1 MGIPAIANY
10 AIPEDIPSAR
20 VSWSPDVSRTALLV
34 HDMQAYFLRAFDADA
49 APLNT
54 VISNI
59 AQLLDQ
65 CRALGIPVFYTAQR
79 GNQLRCDR
87 GLQADFWGPGMSAT
101 EEHEQ
106 IVAPLQ
112 PQSGDI
118 QLHKHRYSA
127 FQRSNLL
134 TLMQARKRDQL
145 LVCGVYAQIGC
156 QLTIAEAFQHDIE
169 AFMISDAVA
178 AYSRAHHEQALAY
191 VAGCCGVVMNT
202 QQVLSELARP
212 AQTE

>member
-1 MGIPAIANY
+1 MGIPAIASY
-10 AIPEDIPSAR
+10 TIPENIPPAR
-20 VSWSPDVSRTALLV
+20 VPWQPDSSRVALLV
-34 HDMQAYFLRAFDADA
+34 HDMQAYFLRSFAADA
-49 APLNT
+49 APLNAL
-54 VISNI
+54 ISNI
-59 AQLLDQ
+59 AQLLEQ

-87 GLQADFWGPGMSAT
+87 GLQADFWGPGMTAS

-106 IVAPLQ
+106 IITPLQ
-112 PQSGDI
+112 PQPGDI

-202 QQVLSELARP
+202 QQVLSALKSP

>member
-1 MGIPAIANY
+1 MGVPAIASY
-10 AIPEDIPSAR
+10 ALPQEIPAAK
-20 VSWSPDVSRTALLV
+20 VSWTPDPSRTALLV
-34 HDMQAYFLRAFDADA
+34 HDMQSYFVSAFEAGAD
-49 APLNT
+49 PIGS
-54 VISNI
+54 VINNI
-59 AQLLDQ
+59 ARLLKQ

-87 GLQADFWGPGMSAT
+87 GLQADFWGPGMRAI

-106 IVAPLQ
+106 IVSELTPVD
-112 PQSGDI
+112 GDI
-118 QLHKHRYSA
+118 QLQKHRYSA

-145 LVCGVYAQIGC
+145 MVCGIYAQIGC
-156 QLTIAEAFQHDIE
+156 QLTVAEAFQHDIE

-178 AYSRAHHEQALAY
+178 AYSLAHHEQALAY

-202 QQVLSELARP
+202 EQVLASLARP
-212 AQTE
+212 TQAE